1 MATNRVRQLV
11 RELPRNNYIM
21 GKAMRAAGYSDSYSL
36 NPHRVKRTKGYN
48 RLMQKEL
55 ERLQGLR
62 DRAIA
67 GLEGKDPSQEEY
79 KTLVIALESYTK
91 IINLLQDKPTEITM
105 AVTRQMTD
113 AEIDAEE
120 ERLNALL
127 NGTETG
133 PVASAPVG
141 EVEAGESEA

>member
-21 GKAMRAAGYSDSYSL
+21 GKAMRAAGYSDSYSF
-36 NPHRVKRTKGYN
+36 NPHRVKQTKGYN
-48 RLMQKEL
+48 RLMEKEL
-55 ERLQGLR
+55 DRLKGLR

-67 GLEGKDPSQEEY
+67 GLEGKDPDQEEY
-79 KTLVIALESYTK
+79 KTLVLALESYTK
-91 IINLLQDKPTEITM
+91 IINLLQEKPTEITM

-120 ERLNALL
+120 ARLNALL
-127 NGTETG
+127 NDSETG
-133 PVASAPVG
+133 PATSAPAG
-141 EVEAGESEA
+141 EAEAGESEA